1 MGRNISSWNWLML
14 STEQYWHDSK
24 GKIQF
29 GLAPAPSANV
39 RVPEAGALAPLTVGA
54 MRPSESAQAERPT
67 VTANRSLRPKCIFN
81 ILPVPPKWSH
91 FICLSIT
98 DGLVATV
105 SAKMCRRMCTSREK
119 RQFLGSSHPVNNAES
134 PRFRDLSSK
143 LLIDG
148 RLGPYKDGRRS

>member
-1 MGRNISSWNWLML
+1 ML

-39 RVPEAGALAPLTVGA
+39 RVPEAALAPLTVGA

-67 VTANRSLRPKCIFN
+67 VTASRSLRPKCIFN

-91 FICLSIT
+91 LICLSIT

-105 SAKMCRRMCTSREK
+105 SALMSPRMCTLSEKKTISLDLPSRNH
-119 RQFLGSSHPVNNAES
+119 LGIS
-134 PRFRDLSSK
+134 PK
-143 LLIDG
+143 
-148 RLGPYKDGRRS
+148 